1 MLLIEDEIRGVLV
14 FLLSMSQCIEI
25 FGIDGTALLLWGPYR
40 LRLSRVGSKCGILGF
55 TRAHF
60 GFLSISTTILVPSP
74 CCGNKLVVTVYLYLK
89 YPGSLKKVSGV
100 APEATFNCLNHID
113 AIKGTSKVISG
124 VSALND
130 PRDLALFASL
140 KKPIIIS
147 LAAHVLML
155 APLELAIVGNTHH
168 LRERISG
175 EHKVIRGFLFTLSEQ
190 VYISRN
196 DATFPLVVA
205 FASIST
211 KAVQNPQSHYF

>member
-1 MLLIEDEIRGVLV
+1 MLLIEDEKRGVLV

-25 FGIDGTALLLWGPYR
+25 FGIDGTALLLWGPCR
-40 LRLSRVGSKCGILGF
+40 LRMCRVGSKCGILGF

-60 GFLSISTTILVPSP
+60 GFLGISNTILVPSP
-74 CCGNKLVVTVYLYLK
+74 RRSNKLVVTVHLYLK

-100 APEATFNCLNHID
+100 APEATFNYLNHVD
-113 AIKGTSKVISG
+113 AIKGASKVISSI
-124 VSALND
+124 SALND
-130 PRDLALFASL
+130 PRDLTLFASL
-140 KKPIIIS
+140 KKPIIIG

-190 VYISRN
+190 VYISRA

-205 FASIST
+205 LASIST